1 MNPQSIFHVLTANS
15 AQVLA
20 ISNAIGIQ
28 ALISLAPHL
37 AAIEKSYSAG
47 GIIAVLEHNG
57 PDVQKIIVSEA
68 AASGVAAMAAD
79 PGRPKIVAES
89 TT

>member
-1 MNPQSIFHVLTANS
+1 MNPQSIFHVLTANG

-57 PDVQKIIVSEA
+57 PDVQKIIEAIGAPNLAVIAPNA
-68 AASGVAAMAAD
+68 AAILKTLNIA
-79 PGRPKIVAES
+79 
-89 TT
+89 